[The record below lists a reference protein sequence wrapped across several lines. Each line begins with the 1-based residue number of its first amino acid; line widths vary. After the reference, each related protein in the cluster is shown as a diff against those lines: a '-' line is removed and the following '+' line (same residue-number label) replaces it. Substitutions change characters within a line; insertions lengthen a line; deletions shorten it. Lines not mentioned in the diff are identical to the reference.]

1 MNITVILCKCNSWQE
16 FREQLHSLTEKQ
28 KGDCFETLTK
38 HFLQLHPE
46 YVTLLSNVWRLE
58 EVPPRIRKYLN
69 LPQPDEGI
77 DLIAETKDRQY
88 WAIQCKY
95 RDDETTSLSRRELST
110 FTDLS
115 FNICRHV
122 ELGLVC
128 TNADRFSHKLTLYG
142 KRLSFCSGEVWRAL
156 DEEFF
161 NRLHKLFVGK
171 VAPLKPIKPRRHQ
184 ERAIQNAYEHFIKE
198 DNGRGKLISPCATG
212 KSLTGY
218 WISEKL
224 GGEKILV
231 AVPSLALIRQTL
243 QVWTRESVANKKD
256 IHWIAVCSDESV
268 GEIDR
273 DDIAILTQDLGI
285 RVHTDPDEVA
295 NWLQGREKDITVVF
309 TTYQSGKATAEAAK
323 KSNNTFDVGIFDEA
337 HKTVGKKDSLF
348 SYLLN
353 DENIR
358 IKKRIFMTATERH
371 YRGQSDDIVSMD
383 NPEIYGDTFEL
394 LSFKKALETEP
405 PILSDYMV
413 VTISVTREKI
423 ALLIKEN
430 LLVRPDDIPTNP
442 NARYRNEGWV
452 SWEDWLGKTKEQ
464 VGYVK

>member
-1 MNITVILCKCNSWQE
+1 VNITVILCKCNSWQE

-161 NRLHKLFVGK
+161 NRL
-171 VAPLKPIKPRRHQ
+171 
-184 ERAIQNAYEHFIKE
+184 Y
-198 DNGRGKLISPCATG
+198 
-212 KSLTGY
+212 
-218 WISEKL
+218 
-224 GGEKILV
+224 
-231 AVPSLALIRQTL
+231 
-243 QVWTRESVANKKD
+243 
-256 IHWIAVCSDESV
+256 
-268 GEIDR
+268 
-273 DDIAILTQDLGI
+273 
-285 RVHTDPDEVA
+285 
-295 NWLQGREKDITVVF
+295 
-309 TTYQSGKATAEAAK
+309 
-323 KSNNTFDVGIFDEA
+323 
-337 HKTVGKKDSLF
+337 
-348 SYLLN
+348 
-353 DENIR
+353 
-358 IKKRIFMTATERH
+358 
-371 YRGQSDDIVSMD
+371 
-383 NPEIYGDTFEL
+383 
-394 LSFKKALETEP
+394 
-405 PILSDYMV
+405 
-413 VTISVTREKI
+413 
-423 ALLIKEN
+423 
-430 LLVRPDDIPTNP
+430 
-442 NARYRNEGWV
+442 
-452 SWEDWLGKTKEQ
+452 
-464 VGYVK
+464 